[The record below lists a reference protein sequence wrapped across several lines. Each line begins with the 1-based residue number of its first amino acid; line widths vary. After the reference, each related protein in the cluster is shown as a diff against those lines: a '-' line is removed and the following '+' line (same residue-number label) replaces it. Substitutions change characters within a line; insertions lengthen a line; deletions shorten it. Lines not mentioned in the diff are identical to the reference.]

1 MIVATHRQPLYRLVE
16 EAAMSVSASHPAPLR
31 DSEEEHRRILNRL
44 KRLEGQIRG
53 LQGMV
58 ETEKDCQS
66 VLTQVMAA
74 KSALN
79 QVGLL
84 IIGRSMRECLTR
96 DDAVSKQDVVD
107 EALSILMRYVDLPD
121 AWTPPPSDNA

>member
-1 MIVATHRQPLYRLVE
+1 
-16 EAAMSVSASHPAPLR
+16 MSTPSSDPVTPRS
-31 DSEEEHRRILNRL
+31 SEDERKRILNRL

-53 LQGMV
+53 LQTMIDAD
-58 ETEKDCQS
+58 KDCQS

-84 IIGRSMRECLTR
+84 IVGRSMRECLTER
-96 DDAVSKQDVVD
+96 DAGHRDVAVD
-107 EALSILMRYVDLPD
+107 EALSILMRYVNLPES
-121 AWTPPPSDNA
+121 WSPPEND

>member
-1 MIVATHRQPLYRLVE
+1 
-16 EAAMSVSASHPAPLR
+16 MSIPAHDPAPRR
-31 DSEEEHRRILNRL
+31 DGDEERRRILNRL

-53 LQGMV
+53 LQTMV
-58 ETEKDCQS
+58 DAGKDCES

-84 IIGRSMRECLTR
+84 IIGRSMRECLSR
-96 DDAVSKQDVVD
+96 GDAVDKDELVD
-107 EALSILMRYVDLPD
+107 EAMSLLLRYVDLPD
-121 AWTPPPSDNA
+121 TWTPPSTSNA

>member
-1 MIVATHRQPLYRLVE
+1 MTPPTPENLPLTTTDE
-16 EAAMSVSASHPAPLR
+16 ER
-31 DSEEEHRRILNRL
+31 RRIQNRL

-53 LQGMV
+53 LQTMIDSG
-58 ETEKDCQS
+58 KDCEA

-84 IIGRSMRECLTR
+84 IIGHSMKTCLAAGEAATK
-96 DDAVSKQDVVD
+96 DEIVE
-107 EALSILMRYVDLPD
+107 EALAVLLRYVNLPE
-121 AWTPPPSDNA
+121 AWPTPEAGH